1 MLLFPSRLKASE
13 GNSVGRA
20 RSGWPEASHSLAVV
34 LRGGN
39 LIVSGAEERGRVLH
53 EVPEGHV
60 GATVRT
66 QTRHCLKIGTRCSSS

>member
-1 MLLFPSRLKASE
+1 MSRMLLLFPSRLKASE

-60 GATVRT
+60 GATVRP
-66 QTRHCLKIGTRCSSS
+66 QIRY